1 MARLDYSVRTCYS
14 YDMSRGV
21 KATLVIS
28 RVIVSRLKERALAR
42 KESLSATVS
51 SLLRSAL
58 AADRGCRRCVMK
70 PLPTFKVDRIL
81 VDVTDRA
88 ALGRAM
94 GTASECSNRCGC
106 RSVHRRGS

>member
-1 MARLDYSVRTCYS
+1 
-14 YDMSRGV
+14 MS
-21 KATLVIS
+21 KSIKTTLVFS

-58 AADRGCRRCVMK
+58 VAERGRRKCAMK
-70 PLPTFKVDRIL
+70 ALPTFKVGRIL
-81 VDVTDRA
+81 VDVADRT

-94 GTASECSNRCGC
+94 GTAPEGSCRCGC
-106 RSVHRRGS
+106 RSVHRRGA